1 MFLLDLLPNWVFYIF
16 IVVGA
21 VGFIA
26 AFFMQF
32 MPWVSTYR
40 TQILVASIISLTVG
54 VWFDGGITNQTRWE
68 AKVITLEKK
77 LAEASVKSAESN
89 TKLVEKVVDQI
100 AEVKKNNNSNILY
113 IDREIVKYNGTCIIP
128 REVINVVNSA
138 AKNKE
143 IK

>member
-16 IVVGA
+16 IVVG
-21 VGFIA
+21 VIGFIA

>member
-16 IVVGA
+16 IVVG
-21 VGFIA
+21 VIGFIA
-26 AFFMQF
+26 TFFMQF

-113 IDREIVKYNGTCIIP
+113 IDREIAKYNGTCIIP

>member
-16 IVVGA
+16 IVVG
-21 VGFIA
+21 VIGFIA
-26 AFFMQF
+26 TFFMQF

-113 IDREIVKYNGTCIIP
+113 IDREIVKYNVTCIIP

>member
-16 IVVGA
+16 IVVG
-21 VGFIA
+21 VIGFIA
-26 AFFMQF
+26 TFFMQF

>member
-16 IVVGA
+16 IVVG
-21 VGFIA
+21 VIGFIA
-26 AFFMQF
+26 TFFMQF

-68 AKVITLEKK
+68 VKVITLEKK